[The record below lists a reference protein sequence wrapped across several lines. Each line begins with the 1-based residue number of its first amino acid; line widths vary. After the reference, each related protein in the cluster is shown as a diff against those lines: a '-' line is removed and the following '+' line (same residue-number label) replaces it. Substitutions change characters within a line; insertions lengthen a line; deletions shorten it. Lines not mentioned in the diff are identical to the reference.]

1 VAAGRTVYKMTDE
14 TLPPIS
20 MCVIAATAAAYGTGI
35 KPLTSWFKKSR
46 RKKEQDVKMNKF
58 GFAAAVVS
66 GVAAAI
72 IGLAAPAAAAPT
84 GPGSAQ
90 QTISELQAQG
100 YTVIVN
106 RIGAAPL
113 DQATVVAVRPG
124 QTYSRTDTGVPGAGN
139 DIYTTITNKT
149 VYVDVK

>member
-1 VAAGRTVYKMTDE
+1 MK
-14 TLPPIS
+14 
-20 MCVIAATAAAYGTGI
+20 
-35 KPLTSWFKKSR
+35 
-46 RKKEQDVKMNKF
+46 KF
-58 GFAAAVVS
+58 GFAAAIVT
-66 GVAAAI
+66 GVAAAT
-72 IGLAAPAAAAPT
+72 IGLAAPAAAAPA

-106 RIGAAPL
+106 RIGTAPL

-139 DIYTTITNKT
+139 DINTTVTDKT
-149 VYVDVK
+149 VYIDVK